1 MKKRICK
8 AFLAFLMMFTC
19 ISLSG
24 IHASAAETVTV
35 TVVDT
40 SGKTVVAMKVNKGDN
55 LVNTFKAH
63 PEYYKTICKNDTTN
77 NTPVFFYASGAIAS
91 SRVDPVSTFSAN
103 AKVEVHLYKPI
114 REIRINMKWP
124 EGNTYTSNSGY
135 TPKPTGS
142 PLNYSLTDVHW
153 TEESYYVVSR
163 FNAGHNY
170 ELNAAIRPSGGY
182 QPELFTGNLKLYLN
196 GYLTDASQYTIRY
209 WDPYDDTNYT
219 ALDLVFRFT
228 ADNSVTNFVRRM
240 YDLCLERGADDGGLN
255 NWVTGLMLKKKTAA
269 DIVYGFFNS
278 AEFKNRKLSDEAFVK
293 LCYLVMI
300 DRGPDTGGVKYW
312 TERLQNGVSRNF
324 VLKGFLGSTEF
335 GLLCKNYG
343 ITPGTIKL
351 TEARDQN
358 YNLTA
363 FVARMYQLVLGRKY
377 DVGGLNGW
385 CSKVLNTADR
395 RTAIID
401 MALGFFNSPEFLKKN
416 TNNKTYVTI
425 LYRVFFDRSP
435 DTGGLNDWLNRLSKG
450 MSRDD
455 VLRGFANS
463 PEFTN
468 VLKKFGLL

>member
-1 MKKRICK
+1 MKKKFFK
-8 AFLAFLMMFTC
+8 ALLTAVLMIT
-19 ISLSG
+19 SLSVPG
-24 IHASAAETVTV
+24 MRASAAETVTV

-63 PEYYKTICKNDTTN
+63 PEYYKTICKNDTAN
-77 NTPVFFYASGAIAS
+77 NTPVFFYKSGAIAS
-91 SRVDPVSTFSAN
+91 SRVDPDTQFSSDR
-103 AKVEVHLYKPI
+103 KLEVHLYKPI

-124 EGNTYTSNSGY
+124 EGNTYTSDTGY
-135 TPKPTGS
+135 TPKVTGN
-142 PLNYSLTDVHW
+142 PQNYTITDIHW
-153 TEESYYVVSR
+153 TEDIYYSINR
-163 FNAGHNY
+163 FVAGQDY
-170 ELNAAIRPSGGY
+170 QMNAAVRPSDGY
-182 QPELFTGNLKLYLN
+182 QPELFTGNFKLYLN
-196 GYLTDASQYTIRY
+196 GYETDASQYSLRY
-209 WDPYDDTNYT
+209 FDPYDDNFT
-219 ALDLVFRFT
+219 ALDLIYTFT
-228 ADNSVTNFVRRM
+228 ADTSVARFVDRM
-240 YDLCLERGADDGGLN
+240 YDLCLDRRADSSGLN

-278 AEFKNRKLSDEAFVK
+278 AEFKKRNLSDEEFVE

-300 DRGPDTGGVKYW
+300 NRSPDSGGLQYW
-312 TERLQNGVSRNF
+312 KGILQNGVSRNY

-335 GLLCKNYG
+335 SNLCKNYG

-358 YNLTA
+358 YNLTV
-363 FVARMYQLVLGRKY
+363 FVVRMYKLVLGRKY

-385 CSKVLNTADR
+385 CKKVLSASDR
-395 RTAIID
+395 RAAIIN

-416 TNNKTYVTI
+416 TDNKTYVTL

-435 DTGGLNDWLNRLSKG
+435 DTGGLNGWLNKLSKG